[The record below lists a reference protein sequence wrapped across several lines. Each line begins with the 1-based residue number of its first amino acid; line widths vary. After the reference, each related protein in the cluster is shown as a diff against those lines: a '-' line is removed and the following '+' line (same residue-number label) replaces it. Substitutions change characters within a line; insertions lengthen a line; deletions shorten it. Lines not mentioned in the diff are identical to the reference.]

1 MIRVDYYVVPRRA
14 AWAIRLNNK
23 HFGPCPSQRAATKV
37 AISAAKKAI
46 NEGCCPRVL
55 VFEADKFRIAW
66 EARRQGETVA
76 A

>member
-1 MIRVDYYVVPRRA
+1 MTRVAYYVVPRRG
-14 AWAIRLNNK
+14 AWAIRLNDK
-23 HFGPCPSQRAATKV
+23 HFGPCPSRRAAIDA

-55 VFEADKFRIAW
+55 VFDGDSFRTAW
-66 EARRQGETVA
+66 EARRQGETIA

>member
-1 MIRVDYYVVPRRA
+1 MSRVDYYVVPLRS

-23 HFGPCPSQRAATKV
+23 HFGPCTSQRVATDV

-46 NEGCCPRVL
+46 IEGCLPRVL
-55 VFEADKFRIAW
+55 VFDGGHFRIAW
-66 EARRQGETVA
+66 EARRQGKTVA

>member
-1 MIRVDYYVVPRRA
+1 MTRVAYYVVPRRS
-14 AWAIRLNNK
+14 AWAVRLNDK
-23 HFGPCPSQRAATKV
+23 HFGPCSSQRAATDV

-55 VFEADKFRIAW
+55 VFDGDKFRIAL